1 MKNMSKKEYPS
12 WYPRKRG
19 HNTVEFNKP
28 DKWYE
33 WSAILDVI
41 FFAIFLLIINHQTK
55 GATFGSYIPNTAPFL
70 LSKFSK
76 INVQTKY

>member
-12 WYPRKRG
+12 WYPHKRG
-19 HNTVEFNKP
+19 HNTVEFSKP

-41 FFAIFLLIINHQTK
+41 FFAIFLLIIN
-55 GATFGSYIPNTAPFL
+55 F
-70 LSKFSK
+70 
-76 INVQTKY
+76 

>member
-12 WYPRKRG
+12 WNPRKRG
-19 HNTVEFNKP
+19 HNTVEFNRP

-41 FFAIFLLIINHQTK
+41 FFAIFLLIINH
-55 GATFGSYIPNTAPFL
+55 
-70 LSKFSK
+70 
-76 INVQTKY
+76 